1 MAVKSTTSASK
12 TVYDDGGQQVD
23 VPTSPSNQSQGV
35 ALKAVIASKAPEQL
49 NFKPQQQ
56 PLVPQNLLEERK
68 KPHNVHRVSVSSS
81 SGNNDSDSDDDLD
94 DMESDPNRT
103 GETSNISE
111 ESSYFTNAE
120 LSQSEGVE
128 NQ

>member
-1 MAVKSTTSASK
+1 MA
-12 TVYDDGGQQVD
+12 GG
-23 VPTSPSNQSQGV
+23 SQPV
-35 ALKAVIASKAPEQL
+35 
-49 NFKPQQQ
+49 
-56 PLVPQNLLEERK
+56 EERK
-68 KPHNVHRVSVSSS
+68 KPQNVHRVSVSSS
-81 SGNNDSDSDDDLD
+81 EDSDSEDLD

-128 NQ
+128 